1 MAKNTFCINFTLFP
15 QSCGIIKLGQTPF
28 IMSFSQFLDQVI
40 ERLLT

>member
-1 MAKNTFCINFTLFP
+1 MAKKYILHQFYTIP